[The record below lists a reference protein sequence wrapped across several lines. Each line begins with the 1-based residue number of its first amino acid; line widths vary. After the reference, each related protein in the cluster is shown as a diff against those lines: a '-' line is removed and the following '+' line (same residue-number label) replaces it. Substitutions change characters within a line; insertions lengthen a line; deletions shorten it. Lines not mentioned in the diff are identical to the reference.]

1 MIRYENQ
8 CVQCD
13 LTCMKENCPNYI
25 VTVLICDKC
34 KSEVEELYYGSD
46 SGKELC
52 AECALEELERV
63 KVE

>member
-1 MIRYENQ
+1 MIKEESNCQQ
-8 CVQCD
+8 CG
-13 LTCMKENCPNYI
+13 LPCMKENCQNYS

-34 KSEVEELYYGSD
+34 KSEVEELYYGSN

>member
-1 MIRYENQ
+1 MICYENQ
-8 CVQCD
+8 CVQCG
-13 LTCMKENCPNYI
+13 LTCMKDVCSHRN